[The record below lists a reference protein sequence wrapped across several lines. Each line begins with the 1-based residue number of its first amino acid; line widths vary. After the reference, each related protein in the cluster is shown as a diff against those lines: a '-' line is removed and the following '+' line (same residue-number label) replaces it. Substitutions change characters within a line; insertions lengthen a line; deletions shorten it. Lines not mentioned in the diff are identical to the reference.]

1 MSRIH
6 RASSPQLHINRSR
19 HVGEA
24 ARLPAERA
32 ERRVEEREVGRQP
45 LERLAQELHVLVAE
59 AHLVDAGLQEAEGG
73 AQRLEAEVFRIVAA
87 GAAPAAGKTGMVKP
101 DLLNTDSS
109 EAKGSPKTAGGGR
122 GTASAASRK
131 ELGPAPLAPSK
142 TSAAVLPGREAPAAG
157 RNRKGRFASSSDEE
171 PRGVAMGRSLLTCL

>member
-1 MSRIH
+1 
-6 RASSPQLHINRSR
+6 
-19 HVGEA
+19 
-24 ARLPAERA
+24 
-32 ERRVEEREVGRQP
+32 
-45 LERLAQELHVLVAE
+45 
-59 AHLVDAGLQEAEGG
+59 
-73 AQRLEAEVFRIVAA
+73 
-87 GAAPAAGKTGMVKP
+87 MVKP

-109 EAKGSPKTAGGGR
+109 EAKGSPKTAGRGR